1 MKQLTVFV
9 ENRRGGLAVLT
20 RLLADAR
27 VDMKALSIADTRD
40 FGILRLIV
48 SDAEKASDTLQK
60 AGFLVQITEVVGVT
74 LPDRPGAL
82 AQALDILD
90 QDGVN
95 LEYLYAFLSSEP
107 GTARVVLRVADNA
120 EAERILT
127 QNGFSIL

>member
-20 RLLADAR
+20 RLLADAS

-82 AQALDILD
+82 AQALDVLD

>member
-9 ENRRGGLAVLT
+9 ENRKGGLAEIT
-20 RLLADAR
+20 RLLAESG

-48 SDAEKASDTLQK
+48 SEAEKAEEALKK
-60 AGFLVQITEVVGVT
+60 AGFLVQITEVVGVK

-82 AQALDILD
+82 ASALDVLD

-95 LEYLYAFLSSEP
+95 LEYLYAFLSSDP
-107 GTARVVLRVADNA
+107 GTARVVLRVADNI
-120 EAERILT
+120 EAAKILT
-127 QNGFSIL
+127 QKGFEII